1 MKYSYDK
8 IAEAKAIA
16 DEKISELLEPIL
28 EQFDTETKK
37 IVNELCVSCCF
48 KNKEEETKLIEK
60 FEETKNKKNNSEYSQ
75 YIDMYYE
82 IDDGFFF
89 AYYNIYKLRFV
100 NEQKRKIIQNIT
112 IEL

>member
-16 DEKISELLEPIL
+16 D
-28 EQFDTETKK
+28 KK
-37 IVNELCVSCCF
+37 IDDCF
-48 KNKEEETKLIEK
+48 
-60 FEETKNKKNNSEYSQ
+60 F
-75 YIDMYYE
+75 DVH
-82 IDDGFFF
+82 
-89 AYYNIYKLRFV
+89 YNIYKLRFV